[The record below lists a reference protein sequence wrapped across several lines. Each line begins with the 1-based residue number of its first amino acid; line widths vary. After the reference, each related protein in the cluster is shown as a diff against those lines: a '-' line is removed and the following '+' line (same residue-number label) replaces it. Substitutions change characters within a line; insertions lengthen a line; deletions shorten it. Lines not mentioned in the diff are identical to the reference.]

1 MKDLNADNIYYLG
14 PQGSYTHKAL
24 SLFVQEF
31 NIKSEEYTP
40 LRTIKSVLKKVDADR
55 SSLGVF
61 PIENS
66 IEGIVRESIDN
77 LIRVED
83 SDLKIIGEIVLPI
96 DHCLLSKAKDKSLVK
111 TVISHPQALAQ
122 CANYLENNF
131 DEIAILEETS
141 TSAAAKRVIQLD
153 ETYAAIANETAA
165 DFFKLNIID
174 TSIND
179 EKDNRTRFVLIGRKC
194 FEPTGSDKTSIA
206 FSTKNISGALHKVLG
221 VFDKYKLNLLYIDSR
236 PSKKNLGEYMFF
248 IDFEGHIEDVEVQKA
263 IIELEDLVT
272 FYRFNGSYKR

>member
-1 MKDLNADNIYYLG
+1 MKDLTVDNIYYLG
-14 PQGSYTHKAL
+14 PEGSYTHKAL

-31 NIKSEEYTP
+31 NIKIGQYSP
-40 LRTIKSVLKKVDADR
+40 LRTIKSVLNQVDGNCN
-55 SSLGVF
+55 SLGVV

-83 SDLKIIGEIVLPI
+83 SELKIIAEIVLPI
-96 DHCLLSKAKDKSLVK
+96 DHCLLSKTKEKSKIK

-122 CANYLENNF
+122 CANYLEKNF
-131 DEIAILEETS
+131 EKVSILEETS
-141 TSAAAKRVIQLD
+141 TSAAAKRILNLD
-153 ETYAAIANETAA
+153 DTYAAIANETAA
-165 DFFKLNIID
+165 EVFGLNIID
-174 TSIND
+174 KSIND
-179 EKDNRTRFVLIGRKC
+179 EKDNRTRFILLGRKC
-194 FEPTGSDKTSIA
+194 FEPSGSDKTSIA

-248 IDFEGHIEDVEVQKA
+248 IDFEGHNKDVDVQKA
-263 IIELEDLVT
+263 LDELKNLVT